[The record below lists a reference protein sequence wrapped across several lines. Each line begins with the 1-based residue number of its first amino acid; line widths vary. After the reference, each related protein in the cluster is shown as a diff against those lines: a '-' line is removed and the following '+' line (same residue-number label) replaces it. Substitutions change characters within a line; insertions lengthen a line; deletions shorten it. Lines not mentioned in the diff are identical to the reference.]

1 MSCNSSVSHWT
12 LRNSARRLPF
22 VPQPLPRAYRRQLQA
37 EDSAKVVEIVREV
50 GEAEEPPSVAGATA
64 AGDER
69 RLRGIP
75 AISRGTSGAVFGS
88 DPLRAFLWKERRRG
102 R

>member
-1 MSCNSSVSHWT
+1 
-12 LRNSARRLPF
+12 

-37 EDSAKVVEIVREV
+37 EDLARVEEIVREV
-50 GEAEEPPSVAGATA
+50 GEAEEPPAVAGATA

-75 AISRGTSGAVFGS
+75 AISRGTSGAIAGS
-88 DPLRAFLWKERRRG
+88 DPLRALLQKERRRG